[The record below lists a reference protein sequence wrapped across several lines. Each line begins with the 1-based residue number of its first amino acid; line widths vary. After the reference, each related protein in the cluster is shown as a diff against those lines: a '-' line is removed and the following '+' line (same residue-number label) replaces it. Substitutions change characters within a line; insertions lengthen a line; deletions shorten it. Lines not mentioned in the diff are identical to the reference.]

1 MSSDAVEAAM
11 ASVDRR
17 LFVPPDLQSEAYR
30 DHPLPIGHGATISAP
45 HMHAHCLELA
55 LPVLPD
61 SGARILDVG
70 SGSGYLS
77 AVLARLW
84 PGARIIGVE
93 YVPELVADSKANLRK
108 DAGLASL
115 LDDGTIEL
123 RCGDGWA
130 GAPDA
135 APFHYI
141 HVGAAAERVPEALV
155 EQLAPGGRLV
165 VPVGPRFAQSLV
177 QVDKAADG
185 RITKKDLA
193 GVMYVPLVQV
203 DGKPAPPAKASAAGA
218 GSSAGAFGGSG
229 AASSSSGQPG
239 ARVA

>member
-1 MSSDAVEAAM
+1 MSWRAVGSSNADLIHKLRGHGIVSSDAVEAAM

-55 LPVLPD
+55 LPVLPE

-77 AVLARLW
+77 AVLARLR

-108 DAGLASL
+108 DASLGAL

-155 EQLAPGGRLV
+155 EQV
-165 VPVGPRFAQSLV
+165 S
-177 QVDKAADG
+177 
-185 RITKKDLA
+185 
-193 GVMYVPLVQV
+193 
-203 DGKPAPPAKASAAGA
+203 
-218 GSSAGAFGGSG
+218 
-229 AASSSSGQPG
+229 
-239 ARVA
+239 